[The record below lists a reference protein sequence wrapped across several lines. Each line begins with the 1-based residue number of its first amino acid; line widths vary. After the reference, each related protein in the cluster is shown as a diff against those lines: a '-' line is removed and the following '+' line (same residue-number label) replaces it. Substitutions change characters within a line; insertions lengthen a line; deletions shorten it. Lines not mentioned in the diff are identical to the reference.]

1 MLVKEGGAWYNNR
14 KRSDSDPRGENAAFS
29 SRRGAPEK
37 ESEPMDIYAA
47 FSLFSLII
55 LLYWVITELFT
66 IFFRFTGLPEEKA
79 RFQVISLLT
88 GCGFTTRESEIILS
102 NRPRRRLARITMLF
116 GYVFNITI
124 VSAFINVFLSLKM
137 TQMGNFML
145 AVLIPLAV
153 LAIIFIFIRVPMVRA
168 WGDRQLERLADRMI
182 RGDAGNTV
190 TPLDYIGKDSI
201 ALVTLR
207 YIPEEY
213 RDVPLAR
220 TGLRAD
226 TGILV
231 MLVEHP
237 GGKAEVANADTVFA
251 VGDKLTV
258 FGDYATVCRTFHARE
273 RFSES

>member
-1 MLVKEGGAWYNNR
+1 MNIFL
-14 KRSDSDPRGENAAFS
+14 
-29 SRRGAPEK
+29 
-37 ESEPMDIYAA
+37 A

-66 IFFRFTGLPEEKA
+66 IFFRFTGLPEERA

-88 GCGFTTRESEIILS
+88 GCGFTTKESEMVLS
-102 NRPRRRLARITMLF
+102 SRARRRLARITMLF

-124 VSAFINVFLSLKM
+124 VSAFVNVFVSLKVA
-137 TQMGNFML
+137 QVENYL
-145 AVLIPLAV
+145 LVVLIPLAAV
-153 LAIIFIFIRVPMVRA
+153 AIIFVFIRVPVIRA
-168 WGDRQLERLADRMI
+168 WGERALERLADRLI
-182 RGDAGNTV
+182 RGEGGNSV
-190 TPLDYIGKDSI
+190 MPLDYIGKDSI

-213 RDVPLAR
+213 QDKPLSQ

-231 MLVEHP
+231 MLVETDD
-237 GGKAEVANADTVFA
+237 GKAAAAGADTVFH

-258 FGDYATVCRTFHARE
+258 FGDYAAICRAFHARE
-273 RFSES
+273 RFADL